1 MARKK
6 IEEVENTK
14 KIDKVKNIKKV
25 TTTKKEKTNK
35 KIIKDNN
42 LKQIETKNSFS
53 TVEVIVLIIIS
64 VIVSLAIGSIVT
76 SKLNK
81 NKIVN
86 NDKDLEKF
94 ADTYND
100 IIDNYYM
107 DVDKEELLNSAV
119 KGMLESLEDDYSYL
133 IDEEESD
140 TFDIQL
146 DGEYEGIGIEIIG
159 LTTGEVYINDV
170 FEDSPADK
178 GGLKVGDRIKKI
190 DSMECTDKTVNDISE
205 YIRKGNK
212 SEFIIIVERD
222 SKEKE
227 IKIKREKVTI
237 KAVTS
242 KIFEKENKKVG
253 YIYIEIFSNI
263 AYKQF
268 KEELKKL
275 EKDKVD
281 SLIIDVRDNTG
292 GHLSTA
298 VNIISLFLDSK
309 HLIYQTDTKGKIEKF
324 YSKGNETKKYPIVI
338 LQNSNSA
345 SASEMLSAALKE
357 EYGAT
362 IIGEKSYGKGT
373 VQELIDLSDDV
384 EYKITTKKWLTPKGN
399 WINKKGVSVDFE
411 VSLNEEYYENPNDEN
426 DNQLQKA
433 LEEIIKK

>member
-1 MARKK
+1 MAKIKK
-6 IEEVENTK
+6 EVDEK
-14 KIDKVKNIKKV
+14 KPTKNIKKKQV
-25 TTTKKEKTNK
+25 STKKTSSTKF
-35 KIIKDNN
+35 KI
-42 LKQIETKNSFS
+42 EAKNSFN
-53 TVEVIVLIIIS
+53 TVEVVILVFIS
-64 VIVSLAIGSIVT
+64 VVVSLAIGSIVT
-76 SKLNK
+76 TKMNK
-81 NKIVN
+81 DKIVN
-86 NDKDLEKF
+86 NDKELEKF
-94 ADTYND
+94 ITTYND
-100 IIDNYYM
+100 IMDNYYK
-107 DVDKEELLNSAV
+107 DIDKKELLNSAV

-133 IDEEESD
+133 IDEDESD
-140 TFDIQL
+140 SFNIEL
-146 DGEYEGIGIEIIG
+146 EGEYEGIGIEIVG
-159 LTTGEVYINDV
+159 LATGEVYINDV
-170 FEDSPADK
+170 FEGSPADK

-190 DSMECTDKTVNDISE
+190 DNVEFTAETVNEISD

-242 KIFEKENKKVG
+242 KTFKKDDKKIG
-253 YIYIEIFSNI
+253 YIYIDIFSNI

-268 KEELKKL
+268 AEELEKL
-275 EKDKVD
+275 EKENID

-309 HLIYQTDTKGKIEKF
+309 HIIYQTDTKGKIEKF
-324 YSKGNETKKYPIVI
+324 YSKGKETKKYPIVI

-362 IIGEKSYGKGT
+362 VIGEKSYGKGT
-373 VQELIDLSDDV
+373 VQELINLSDDV

-399 WINKKGVSVDFE
+399 WINEKGVSVDIE
-411 VSLNEEYYENPNDEN
+411 VSLNEEYYKNPSDET